1 MAKDKTKWRAAI
13 GINCWE
19 LIRTNRQ
26 TGSIEVYPKKFAS
39 RTLAEAAKL
48 VLNGQKAK

>member
-39 RTLAEAAKL
+39 RTLAEEVGK
-48 VLNGQKAK
+48 VLNGQKTK

>member
-1 MAKDKTKWRAAI
+1 MPKNKTKWRAAI

-39 RTLAEAAKL
+39 RTVAEAAKL
-48 VLNGQKAK
+48 VLNSQKAK

>member
-39 RTLAEAAKL
+39 REAAKL